1 MSDLF
6 YVFLCF
12 CCFRYTAKY
21 PLIDFIKHEL
31 NCMMRF
37 KGKPGGVQLI
47 GMFYDTSD
55 GLGIKLPKL
64 TDFILMTYVV

>member
-1 MSDLF
+1 
-6 YVFLCF
+6 
-12 CCFRYTAKY
+12 
-21 PLIDFIKHEL
+21 
-31 NCMMRF
+31 MMRF